1 MGDRSVHKE
10 ITSVA
15 VPIPNVVVHPRFS
28 KVVIG
33 QHELALLWLLC
44 PVNLMTTI
52 QPVCIPKETF
62 QVEDGARCWVTRWS
76 RKEEFGGQ
84 LYSYIHQKSEQYI
97 INSERLNQLVQQAM
111 STNKDVVLKGMLCGY
126 KDAGKDAC
134 QCPFLKFRVG
144 SIDPVEIHTTEWQHD
159 WSPENV
165 PAWCSG
171 HLPWPRLGCALPVG
185 KEGVKAS
192 QLEGQLSCQLEP
204 EVSATSWRTSTKETS
219 STVKQR

>member
-1 MGDRSVHKE
+1 MSSRCRRWPPGLNSLQMPGPPAARLGRRTALWRPLQGAAAGSRRGRARSSRPGDAVWGPAAPEPEGLSVKMGDRSVHKE

-134 QCPFLKFRVG
+134 QGDSGDPWSVHLMKHG
-144 SIDPVEIHTTEWQHD
+144 SGW
-159 WSPENV
+159 
-165 PAWCSG
+165 G
-171 HLPWPRLGCALPVG
+171 L
-185 KEGVKAS
+185 
-192 QLEGQLSCQLEP
+192 
-204 EVSATSWRTSTKETS
+204 
-219 STVKQR
+219 

>member
-33 QHELALLWLLC
+33 QHDLALLWLLC

-52 QPVCIPKETF
+52 QPVCIPKETL
-62 QVEDGARCWVTRWS
+62 QVEDGARCWVTQWS

-97 INSERLNQLVQQAM
+97 IDSERLNQLVQQAM

-134 QCPFLKFRVG
+134 QVWSNEVANLAR
-144 SIDPVEIHTTEWQHD
+144 EWG
-159 WSPENV
+159 WSQNL
-165 PAWCSG
+165 CG
-171 HLPWPRLGCALPVG
+171 LGCCAKFLDTVQA
-185 KEGVKAS
+185 GV
-192 QLEGQLSCQLEP
+192 
-204 EVSATSWRTSTKETS
+204 
-219 STVKQR
+219 

>member
-97 INSERLNQLVQQAM
+97 IDSERLNQLVQQAM

-134 QCPFLKFRVG
+134 QITSCETEKFQLQ
-144 SIDPVEIHTTEWQHD
+144 TTQHL
-159 WSPENV
+159 
-165 PAWCSG
+165 C
-171 HLPWPRLGCALPVG
+171 
-185 KEGVKAS
+185 
-192 QLEGQLSCQLEP
+192 LE
-204 EVSATSWRTSTKETS
+204 
-219 STVKQR
+219 